1 MAPRASGTLSD
12 GTLLAILA
20 GHTDRIVSAMFSS
33 DGSRIVTASADHT
46 ARIWDADGGTV
57 LATLSGPAGEVAAAA
72 FSPDGTQVV
81 AASLDHS
88 AYVWQLDPLILMPA
102 ERRRAYVCRERL
114 IGALSFSDREM
125 QDPLLRGREEL
136 RNPCD
141 RLGPL
146 SASHY
151 RHGFGRSHRG
161 HPRRLLA
168 VSGSGRR
175 KGRLPLFP
183 GRIWVWTSRRVL
195 RYISLYIAK

>member
-1 MAPRASGTLSD
+1 MWDAER

-20 GHTDRIVSAMFSS
+20 GHTDRILSAKFSR

-57 LATLSGPAGEVAAAA
+57 LATLTGPAGEVAAAA

-88 AYVWQLDPLILMPA
+88 VYVWRLDPLTLMQPD
-102 ERRRAYVCRERL
+102 RRRAYVCRERL
-114 IGALSFSDREM
+114 IGAPSFSDREM

-146 SASHY
+146 SASYY
-151 RHGFGRSHRG
+151 RHGFAGLVAGIRN
-161 HPRRLLA
+161 A
-168 VSGSGRR
+168 
-175 KGRLPLFP
+175 F
-183 GRIWVWTSRRVL
+183 SR
-195 RYISLYIAK
+195 